1 MWFTMRWFQLTKRNR
16 DNKKTWQNLHK
27 EHFGWKTYVTNFGIF
42 TIVPF
47 RMLGFCKW
55 FYAASLMISWKG
67 RQRVCRE
74 DWKIKWYYWCPIK
87 HLMMPIVLLR
97 CTSFSILLLT
107 SLISHC
113 QISQVGFKNKFG
125 VKWTQFIYTC
135 KNRTRYECFCETF
148 VKTHIKIPRHKGNS
162 WKILTIKESVHHNL
176 FWDKVTYSGT
186 APNDT
191 PFS

>member
-1 MWFTMRWFQLTKRNR
+1 MWFTMRWFQLTKRYR
-16 DNKKTWQNLHK
+16 YNKKTRPNLHK

-55 FYAASLMISWKG
+55 FYGASLMISSKN
-67 RQRVCRE
+67 RQRVWRE

-87 HLMMPIVLLR
+87 HLMMPIILLR
-97 CTSFSILLLT
+97 CTSFSFLLLT

-125 VKWTQFIYTC
+125 VKWAQFIHMSKSYSLWVFLL
-135 KNRTRYECFCETF
+135 NISEN
-148 VKTHIKIPRHKGNS
+148 THENS
-162 WKILTIKESVHHNL
+162 QTQRKFLKDFN
-176 FWDKVTYSGT
+176 DKWIS
-186 APNDT
+186 P
-191 PFS
+191 S